1 MVVYGGNLASLKWKL
16 QERQPGFPVFLLK
29 KKAFTSCFLL
39 HLILFRMFKPK
50 EKLL

>member
-29 KKAFTSCFLL
+29 KKNF
-39 HLILFRMFKPK
+39 HELFSAAPDSV
-50 EKLL
+50 

>member
-1 MVVYGGNLASLKWKL
+1 MVVYGGNLDSLKWKL
-16 QERQPGFPVFLLK
+16 QERQPGFPVSPE